1 MRLSTHVLIIMLS
14 CAVASTAADGRVSRR
29 DGDNER
35 ELQRALTP
43 AQRLRAHH
51 NKLHETHPRRGAQPA
66 ETGPVEHVYQDSAP
80 ARVEDLH
87 TIQAPEHVRY
97 RKLRSLLELKTKTR
111 QQKPADVRPRDGP
124 ARRHL
129 VKQQI
134 RGLAVVLPLPANATS
149 DEPARD
155 QFTMREQITTPELP
169 TTPPTPAPPAPAA
182 LPAAPAALPAAPAA
196 APAALPVP
204 PAALPV
210 PPAVPPAVP
219 AAPPAI

>member
-14 CAVASTAADGRVSRR
+14 CAVASTAADGRVARR

-51 NKLHETHPRRGAQPA
+51 NKLHETHPRRAAQPA

-149 DEPARD
+149 GEPAS
-155 QFTMREQITTPELP
+155 QQLTMPEHTVAPAPAPLP
-169 TTPPTPAPPAPAA
+169 QAPPASLPQAPPLPAAPLPPAPAP
-182 LPAAPAALPAAPAA
+182 LPAAPLPPAPA
-196 APAALPVP
+196 PLP
-204 PAALPV
+204 PATASG
-210 PPAVPPAVP
+210 
-219 AAPPAI
+219 